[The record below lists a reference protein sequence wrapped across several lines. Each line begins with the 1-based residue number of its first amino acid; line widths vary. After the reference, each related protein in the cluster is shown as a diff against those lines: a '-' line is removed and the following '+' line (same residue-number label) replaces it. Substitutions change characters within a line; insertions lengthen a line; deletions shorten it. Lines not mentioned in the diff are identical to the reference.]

1 MIDFVDEPPG
11 LSRQNQGSNPLR
23 GANDFRE
30 LAKPTSDDFNFFRPA
45 SFSGADVALHVCWFR
60 IARIAPCTIRFIG
73 VRLLSGGAC
82 HGGTNGHA

>member
-11 LSRQNQGSNPLR
+11 LSRQNQDSNPLR

-45 SFSGADVALHVCWFR
+45 SFSGADVALHVC
-60 IARIAPCTIRFIG
+60 
-73 VRLLSGGAC
+73 
-82 HGGTNGHA
+82 